1 MGIKGLYIK
10 NKGYYIDKETCTASQ
25 IESIK
30 KDLTVK
36 PKIVDFGPTN
46 TKNDSDEEDDGSY
59 KLYISTKKYL
69 IIPRYYGV
77 EHFGECP
84 IKMVPAVINLTFKGV
99 LRDYQGPIV
108 EKVHKYMLEKG
119 GGLLSVP
126 CGRGKTLM
134 AIYLACVLKVKTLVI
149 VHKSFLLE
157 QWIKSIQAF
166 TNATV
171 GSIHGTTID
180 VKDKDFVIG
189 MIQSISMKTYDDDV
203 FKDFGLVIYD
213 EAHHCASKVFS
224 QSLQKLSMKYTLAL
238 SATPYR
244 GDGLI
249 KVLHWFLGGTIY
261 REDTK
266 KNDQVIVKVFNY
278 KSNNVL
284 FHEKKFTW
292 GKQNGRPNVVKM
304 LSNLVDLK
312 ERTTHIVR
320 IINEIRRDPQRKIIV
335 LSERVAHLREL
346 KSMVDALLEADI
358 KDGILLRDE
367 IKTYFYMG
375 ENNRK
380 QRAEAEANGDIFF
393 ATFAMAKEGL
403 DIERLNTVILATSQK
418 DVNQSVGRVMRK
430 ILSDGDERPLII
442 DFTDYYSAFIN
453 HSKERKK
460 FFAKSQFNIEN
471 YYLMNT
477 MIVDRFEDDNNY
489 DNITFNEA
497 EYNKRLCDALLTE
510 KVELT
515 KTNKFEFEKTEK
527 DEFEKTEKDELT
539 KPKSKI
545 ETKSKTK
552 IETKSETKINL
563 KKKIF

>member
-1 MGIKGLYIK
+1 MSIKGLYIK
-10 NKGYYIDKETCTASQ
+10 NKGYYIEKELCSPAQ

-36 PKIVDFGPTN
+36 PKIVDFGPSAN
-46 TKNDSDEEDDGSY
+46 EENVDVEDDGSY

-69 IIPRYYGV
+69 IIPRFYGV

-84 IKMVPAVINLTFKGV
+84 IKMSPAIINLTFKGS
-99 LRDYQGPIV
+99 LRDYQVPIINI
-108 EKVHKYMLEKG
+108 VHKYMLEKG

-134 AIYLACVLKVKTLVI
+134 AIYLACLLKVKTLVI

-166 TNATV
+166 TNAAV
-171 GSIHGTTID
+171 GTIHGPTID
-180 VKDKDFVIG
+180 VDKKDFVIG

-203 FKDFGLVIYD
+203 FADFGLVIYD

-249 KVLHWFLGGTIY
+249 KVLHWFLGQTIY
-261 REDTK
+261 KEDTK
-266 KNDQVIVKVFNY
+266 KNDQVIAKIFNY
-278 KSNNVL
+278 KSNNKL
-284 FHEKKFTW
+284 FYEKKFTW

-304 LSNLVDLK
+304 LSNLVELK
-312 ERTTHIVR
+312 ERTMHIVK
-320 IINEIRRDPQRKIIV
+320 IVNEIRKDPQRKIII
-335 LSERVAHLREL
+335 LSERVAHLKEL
-346 KSMVDALLEADI
+346 KSLVDDLLEQDI
-358 KDGILLRDE
+358 KKGVLLKDE

-380 QRAEAEANGDIFF
+380 QRAEAEKNGDIFF

-442 DFTDYYSAFIN
+442 DFTDYFSAFIN

-471 YYLMNT
+471 YYIINSMFADMFDADIDYNAYS
-477 MIVDRFEDDNNY
+477 Y
-489 DNITFNEA
+489 DEK
-497 EYNKRLCDALLTE
+497 EYNKKLFENLQTE
-510 KVELT
+510 KVELKKNST
-515 KTNKFEFEKTEK
+515 QT
-527 DEFEKTEKDELT
+527 
-539 KPKSKI
+539 
-545 ETKSKTK
+545 
-552 IETKSETKINL
+552 ETKSETKSETKFETKSDTKSDSKPIVKANL